1 MERGRDMI
9 AGGAAFFAQSSFDLN
24 QLVPSSSSSSSI
36 HKLLAANEWEFP
48 WTAILP
54 QRSDRAGG
62 FQSDQEEEEGM

>member
-1 MERGRDMI
+1 MERGRDRI

-48 WTAILP
+48 
-54 QRSDRAGG
+54 
-62 FQSDQEEEEGM
+62 